1 MCSTSLEKHA
11 IGRRGVATRPFFI
24 MAMNGKEAVK
34 IIDDV
39 VENAWL
45 NLHEGDYNEDADE
58 LEEATKLTIVLSL
71 EDYKEIMRASSKIKD
86 MASEVGYK
94 I

>member
-1 MCSTSLEKHA
+1 
-11 IGRRGVATRPFFI
+11 
-24 MAMNGKEAVK
+24 MNGKEAVK

-58 LEEATKLTIVLSL
+58 LEEAIRLTIVLSQ
-71 EDYKEIMRASSKIKD
+71 EEYKKLTGAPD
-86 MASEVGYK
+86 D
-94 I
+94 

>member
-1 MCSTSLEKHA
+1 
-11 IGRRGVATRPFFI
+11 

-58 LEEATKLTIVLSL
+58 LEEAIRLTIVLSQ
-71 EDYKEIMRASSKIKD
+71 EEYKKLTGAPD
-86 MASEVGYK
+86 D
-94 I
+94 

>member
-34 IIDDV
+34 IIDDM

-45 NLHEGDYNEDADE
+45 NLHEGNWNEDADE
-58 LEEATKLTIVLSL
+58 LEEAIRLTIILSQEEYKKLTGAP
-71 EDYKEIMRASSKIKD
+71 DD
-86 MASEVGYK
+86 
-94 I
+94 

>member
-1 MCSTSLEKHA
+1 MVGRQRKHSNLSRRFSHQST
-11 IGRRGVATRPFFI
+11 G
-24 MAMNGKEAVK
+24 GKEAVK

>member
-58 LEEATKLTIVLSL
+58 LEEAIRLTIILSQEEYKKLTGAP
-71 EDYKEIMRASSKIKD
+71 DD
-86 MASEVGYK
+86 
-94 I
+94 

>member
-1 MCSTSLEKHA
+1 
-11 IGRRGVATRPFFI
+11 

-45 NLHEGDYNEDADE
+45 NLHEGNWNEDADE
-58 LEEATKLTIVLSL
+58 LEEAIRLTIILSQEEYKKLTGAP
-71 EDYKEIMRASSKIKD
+71 DD
-86 MASEVGYK
+86 
-94 I
+94 

>member
-1 MCSTSLEKHA
+1 
-11 IGRRGVATRPFFI
+11 

-45 NLHEGDYNEDADE
+45 NLHEGDYNEDANE
-58 LEEATKLTIVLSL
+58 LEEAIRLTIVLSQ
-71 EDYKEIMRASSKIKD
+71 EEYKKLTGAPD
-86 MASEVGYK
+86 D
-94 I
+94 